1 MNKVVWIGMFLL
13 LIAAT
18 GVQADAGLG
27 LSVGYP
33 LYFIDE
39 FGFDSQGI
47 FVGINARWKP
57 SLFLLDAGFAVC
69 LAGGLSYGFL
79 DVGLCF
85 DLLFLR
91 LALAAGFDFV
101 RFSAYGWGSYTDPGI
116 NAKVNLDVKLG
127 RVTVGVSGSIP
138 VDMLIGSLNDTM
150 DDDLR
155 LLAVQPTLNVLYWF
169 ESSKSHR
176 R

>member
-1 MNKVVWIGMFLL
+1 MKKIVWIALILL
-13 LIAAT
+13 PIAAA
-18 GVQADAGLG
+18 GVQADAALG

-39 FGFDSQGI
+39 LGFDSQGI
-47 FVGINARWKP
+47 FVGVNVRWKP

-69 LAGGLSYGFL
+69 LGGGLSYGFL
-79 DVGLCF
+79 DAGLCF

-91 LALAAGFDFV
+91 LALTAGFDFV

-116 NAKVNLDVKLG
+116 NARVDLDVKLG

-138 VDMLIGSLNDTM
+138 VDILIGSLNGTV

-169 ESSKSHR
+169 ESSQSR
-176 R
+176 RR